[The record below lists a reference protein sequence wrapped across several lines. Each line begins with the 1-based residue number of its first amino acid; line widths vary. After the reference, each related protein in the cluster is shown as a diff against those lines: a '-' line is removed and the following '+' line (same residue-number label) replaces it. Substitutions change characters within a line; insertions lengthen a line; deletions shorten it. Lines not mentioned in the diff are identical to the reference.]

1 MIWVLDSSAIL
12 ASFLV
17 EPGADYIDSRMGT
30 RLVSSVNLA
39 EVATKFIERGSSYEE
54 FRALKIVE
62 AYTIIDFNIDQALV
76 SAKLRPLTKNRGLS
90 LGDRA
95 CLALA
100 IQQGATVLTADR
112 AWAGLDVRVKVEVVR

>member
-100 IQQGATVLTADR
+100 IQHGATVLTADR
-112 AWAGLDVRVKVEVVR
+112 AWAGLDVGVKVEVVR

>member
-112 AWAGLDVRVKVEVVR
+112 AWAGLDVGVKVEVVR